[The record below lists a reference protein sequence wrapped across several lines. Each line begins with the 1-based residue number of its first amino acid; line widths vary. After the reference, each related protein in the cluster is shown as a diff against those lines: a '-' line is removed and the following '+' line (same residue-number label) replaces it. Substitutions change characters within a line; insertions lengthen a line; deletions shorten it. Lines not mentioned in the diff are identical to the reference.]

1 MLKSLQKILA
11 PSYNRK
17 LKVNKD
23 QTAELQLMFDDL
35 EVGRLKFENEKWN
48 FAYSE
53 DFKNTSG
60 IKPLADFP
68 DLNKTYENSELWP
81 FFASR
86 IPSTS
91 RPRVKK
97 ILEREEIA
105 DNDLLALLTR
115 FGKHTITN
123 PFELHNVAK

>member
-1 MLKSLQKILA
+1 MKSGTLLTLKTLKIL
-11 PSYNRK
+11 
-17 LKVNKD
+17 
-23 QTAELQLMFDDL
+23 Q
-35 EVGRLKFENEKWN
+35 
-48 FAYSE
+48 
-53 DFKNTSG
+53 G